1 MEKLKL
7 ELFIVF
13 LTKIHRLDPF
23 AKELAEFD
31 DSRCVNSDFV
41 EKEERERE
49 REEAVENRDSR
60 GNGIGVGIGEEW
72 ELKCNEEERRRL

>member
-23 AKELAEFD
+23 ATELTEFD

-41 EKEERERE
+41 ENDKSEREK
-49 REEAVENRDSR
+49 AVEN
-60 GNGIGVGIGEEW
+60 
-72 ELKCNEEERRRL
+72 

>member
-49 REEAVENRDSR
+49 REKRRWRIETLVEM
-60 GNGIGVGIGEEW
+60 ELAW
-72 ELKCNEEERRRL
+72 ELGKNGK